1 MLCSEAKI
9 MRDIVKGVSKKGSRC
24 QNTVVNRGGVR
35 ERDRQIE
42 RWLGYILV
50 VGLVKRE
57 RERER
62 EREVDKHMTQD
73 TCWLHKLTPNT
84 V

>member
-1 MLCSEAKI
+1 
-9 MRDIVKGVSKKGSRC
+9 MRDIVKGVSKKCSCC

-35 ERDRQIE
+35 ERYRQIE

-50 VGLVKRE
+50 GLVKRE
-57 RERER
+57 REREKG
-62 EREVDKHMTQD
+62 VD
-73 TCWLHKLTPNT
+73 

>member
-1 MLCSEAKI
+1 

-24 QNTVVNRGGVR
+24 QNTVVNR
-35 ERDRQIE
+35 QIE

-50 VGLVKRE
+50 GLVE

-62 EREVDKHMTQD
+62 ERAGHVTG
-73 TCWLHKLTPNT
+73 T
-84 V
+84 

>member
-9 MRDIVKGVSKKGSRC
+9 MRDIVKGVSKKCSCC

-35 ERDRQIE
+35 ERYRQIE

-50 VGLVKRE
+50 GLVKRE
-57 RERER
+57 REREKG
-62 EREVDKHMTQD
+62 VD
-73 TCWLHKLTPNT
+73 

>member
-42 RWLGYILV
+42 RWL
-50 VGLVKRE
+50 RE

-62 EREVDKHMTQD
+62 GVD
-73 TCWLHKLTPNT
+73 